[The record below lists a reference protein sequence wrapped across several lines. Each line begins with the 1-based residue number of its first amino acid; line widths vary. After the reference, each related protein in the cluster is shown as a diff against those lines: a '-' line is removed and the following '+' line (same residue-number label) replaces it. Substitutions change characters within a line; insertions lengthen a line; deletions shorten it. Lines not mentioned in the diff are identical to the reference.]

1 LGRPRDDDENIQ
13 PVIAMTGLTHES
25 PTSSRWLLFR
35 FAHPQ
40 GPALAECQCMPWR
53 GGDNVFCFRK
63 HLLALRDHWDIQRQ
77 KGRNCIAYAWRFDQ
91 SLRKRDVFYGT
102 FRRTAK
108 QRAPRICRLRDA
120 NPAPQALGN
129 HGKEFLM
136 VQKNR
141 TGCFRANGTC
151 TKCNSEHRTTFGVP
165 YSA

>member
-1 LGRPRDDDENIQ
+1 MRIQ
-13 PVIAMTGLTHES
+13 RLPGGFCFA
-25 PTSSRWLLFR
+25 

-40 GPALAECQCMPWR
+40 GPASAECQCMPVAWGR
-53 GGDNVFCFRK
+53 QRF
-63 HLLALRDHWDIQRQ
+63 LLPQTLARLAGSWGFPASEGPKLHSVCAALRPI
-77 KGRNCIAYAWRFDQ
+77 
-91 SLRKRDVFYGT
+91 SRKRDVFYGT